1 MIAIDNILVSDA
13 VVQDYF
19 TCNLNACKG
28 ACCVEGES
36 GAPLE
41 TEELEIL
48 EKIYPLV
55 KPYLT
60 EEGISEIESKGF
72 FTHDKKEGYKTPLIN
87 NGACAYIRYENDI
100 AQCGIQKAWREGKVD
115 FEKPISCHLYPIRVT
130 KSRSGMTHVNYE
142 QWDICKP
149 GCALGEQLKMP
160 LYQFVK
166 EALVRKFGEEFYVT
180 LDLAAT
186 RT

>member
-41 TEELEIL
+41 PEELETL
-48 EKIYPLV
+48 EKIYPQV

-60 EEGISEIESKGF
+60 EEGIQIIEAKGF
-72 FTHDKKEGYKTPLIN
+72 FAEEKKGEYKTPLMKD
-87 NGACAYIRYENDI
+87 GACVYIRYENKM
-100 AQCGIQKAWREGKVD
+100 AQCGIQKAYREGKVD
-115 FEKPISCHLYPIRVT
+115 FEKPISCHLYPIRIT
-130 KSRSGMTHVNYE
+130 KSKSGMTHVNYDE
-142 QWDICKP
+142 WEICSP
-149 GCALGEQLKMP
+149 ACELGKSLKMP
-160 LYQFVK
+160 LYKFVK

-180 LDLAAT
+180 LDLAAAQL
-186 RT
+186 